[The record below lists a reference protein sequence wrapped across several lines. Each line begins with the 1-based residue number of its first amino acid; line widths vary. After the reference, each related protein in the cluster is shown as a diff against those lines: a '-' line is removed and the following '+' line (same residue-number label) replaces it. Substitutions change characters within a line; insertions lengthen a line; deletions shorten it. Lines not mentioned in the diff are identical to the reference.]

1 MNAYRR
7 YRLWSET
14 KNIIACGTADS
25 MNIIFVLVPL
35 APKSHRG
42 HAERPPGFSQH
53 AVDKWHSV
61 ERGACQIH
69 PFQSKSALC
78 PGKKLYLIAQG
89 CFLQTQPE
97 KWPQLIAFRA
107 SHPLRTWQEDAGI
120 FRASSNNCLCLL
132 FYMLTCHFLIDL

>member
-1 MNAYRR
+1 MLTEDI
-7 YRLWSET
+7 RLWSET

-69 PFQSKSALC
+69 PF
-78 PGKKLYLIAQG
+78 
-89 CFLQTQPE
+89 
-97 KWPQLIAFRA
+97 
-107 SHPLRTWQEDAGI
+107 
-120 FRASSNNCLCLL
+120 
-132 FYMLTCHFLIDL
+132 